1 MATPLFTP
9 QAPLPIYAADI
20 ILAANLHKS
29 LLENTVTRAGIDQ
42 GSSYTFQVADAT
54 YSYAKERGNNGLIP
68 TGNFTQ
74 QQISVDIVQRWS
86 KVEKSFEELKGD
98 QGDIKSL
105 MVTHCAGE
113 IARTKDKVVLDELD
127 ASSTEFDS
135 SVITASADAFL
146 DMTSLFL
153 QNKFALTKGSLFAVI
168 GPSAWAQLNKS
179 QEFKNSLISNKTPLQ
194 NLDFK
199 FTDEPMIY
207 DFQGIYF
214 IYHPGIPGIGTA
226 QETNFLYHKTAIG
239 AVTCVDNSMD
249 VSNGIVPGQAK
260 QFCLAGLRTAS
271 KALQTTGLLKFYT
284 QNS

>member
-1 MATPLFTP
+1 MTIFTP

-29 LLENTVTRAGIDQ
+29 LLENTVTKAGIDQ
-42 GSSYTFQVADAT
+42 GSSYTFQVADANYT
-54 YSYAKERGNNGLIP
+54 YAKERAPNGNIP
-68 TGNFTQ
+68 VGNFTQ
-74 QQISVDIVQRWS
+74 NQITVNIVQKWS

-98 QGDIKSL
+98 QGDVKSL
-105 MVTHCAGE
+105 MVSHCAGE
-113 IARTKDKVVLDELD
+113 IARTKDKIILDELD
-127 ASSTEFDS
+127 SASTEYDS
-135 SVITASADAFL
+135 AVITASADAFL
-146 DMTSLFL
+146 DMTKVFL
-153 QNKFALTKGSLFAVI
+153 KNKFALTKGSLFAVI

-199 FTDEPMIY
+199 FMDEPMVY

-214 IYHPGIPGIGTA
+214 IYHPGVPGIGTSS
-226 QETNFLYHKTAIG
+226 ETNFLYHKTAIG
-239 AVTCVDNSMD
+239 SVACVDNTMD

-271 KALQTTGLLKFYT
+271 KALQSTGLLKFYT
-284 QNS
+284 QYA